1 MWSVESVTL
10 KNDPIEAIS
19 YLKLSKSDT
28 SENMSHVSWDVLKE
42 EYRKKTCISGI
53 LTVVIHTSRSRSVT
67 YGKHEVILGNDALQ
81 VANWK

>member
-42 EYRKKTCISGI
+42 EYRKT
-53 LTVVIHTSRSRSVT
+53 HM
-67 YGKHEVILGNDALQ
+67 
-81 VANWK
+81 